1 MSVNSQCE
9 FYFSLVSL
17 LEEFFNQEGAKR
29 ISLFWMAVPQ
39 EKSTATN
46 SYDLEAM
53 FSWQIN
59 LDGFTFKGSSCDDL
73 WETTPFVKE
82 FWGCYDSIAL
92 STKMKEMICEHAVD
106 TNRIGDFKGVLG
118 ATFIK
123 DNWIHTVNDRFGV
136 YALSKKNAKDLN
148 DKLLDIMSSC
158 DCNNLSQNETEDF
171 KI

>member
-59 LDGFTFKGSSCDDL
+59 LDGIMFKGSSCDDL
-73 WETTPFVKE
+73 WEP
-82 FWGCYDSIAL
+82 IPL
-92 STKMKEMICEHAVD
+92 
-106 TNRIGDFKGVLG
+106 
-118 ATFIK
+118 
-123 DNWIHTVNDRFGV
+123 
-136 YALSKKNAKDLN
+136 
-148 DKLLDIMSSC
+148 
-158 DCNNLSQNETEDF
+158 
-171 KI
+171 

>member
-59 LDGFTFKGSSCDDL
+59 LDGITFKGSSCDDL
-73 WETTPFVKE
+73 WEPIPFVKE
-82 FWGCYDSIAL
+82 FWGCCDSRTL
-92 STKMKEMICEHAVD
+92 STKMKEMICEHAID
-106 TNRIGDFKGVLG
+106 TNFSNDFNGGLG
-118 ATFIK
+118 ATFTK
-123 DNWIHTVNDRFGV
+123 DNWIHTVNNRFGA
-136 YALSKKNAKDLN
+136 YALSRKNAKDLN
-148 DKLLDIMSSC
+148 NKLLDIMSSY
-158 DCNNLSQNETEDF
+158 DCTNLSQNETDDF